1 MNINEMNY
9 ETLALS
15 MDEGVVTI
23 MINRPDK
30 LNALSEVVLNE
41 LKDCLSL
48 MSKDKGFTLKGVTLT
63 GSGEKAFI
71 AGADISKMAKMNV
84 QEGRALGAL
93 GQEVSVL
100 FETLQVP
107 VIAAV
112 NGFALGGGCEM
123 AMSCDVIFASKNAIF
138 GQPEVKLGL
147 IPGFG
152 GTQRLPRYIGR
163 PRAKELTYTGR
174 HINAALA
181 KEWGLVN
188 EVYDDIPSMLE
199 AAKSLH
205 KEMQKNSSYA
215 VAAAKK
221 AINEAVDLEMNEAL
235 KVELDQFEVTFASED
250 KKVGVQAFLNKE
262 KPAFKGC

>member
-1 MNINEMNY
+1 MNIEKMKY
-9 ETLALS
+9 ETLSLS
-15 MDEGVVTI
+15 EENGVATI
-23 MINRPDK
+23 TINRPDK
-30 LNALSEVVLNE
+30 LNALSEVVLSE
-41 LKDCLSL
+41 LKDCLL
-48 MSKDKGFTLKGVTLT
+48 QMHADKGFNLKGLTLT

-71 AGADISKMAKMNV
+71 AGADISKMAKMSV

-123 AMSCDVIFASKNAIF
+123 AMSCDVILASKNAIF

-163 PRAKELTYTGR
+163 PRAKELTYSGR
-174 HINAALA
+174 HIDANQA
-181 KEWGLVN
+181 KSWGLVN
-188 EVYDDIPSMLE
+188 EVYEDIPSMLD
-199 AAKSLH
+199 AATKLH
-205 KEMQKNSSYA
+205 KEFQKNSPHA
-215 VAAAKK
+215 VAASKK
-221 AINEAVDLEMNEAL
+221 ALNDGVDLEMGQAL

-250 KKVGVQAFLNKE
+250 KKIGVNAFLNKE
-262 KPAFKGC
+262 KPAFQGR

>member
-1 MNINEMNY
+1 MPADNILLDNPEDGIY
-9 ETLALS
+9 LLT
-15 MDEGVVTI
+15 V
-23 MINRPDK
+23 NRPK
-30 LNALSEVVLNE
+30 QLNALNQQTLEEIRSTALQLGTTTDTRVLIVTGAG
-41 LKDCLSL
+41 
-48 MSKDKGFTLKGVTLT
+48 DK
-63 GSGEKAFI
+63 SFI
-71 AGADISKMAKMNV
+71 AGADIKQMWEKNAREGQQFSTLGLSTV
-84 QEGRALGAL
+84 QALSDL
-93 GQEVSVL
+93 S
-100 FETLQVP
+100 FP

-112 NGFALGGGCEM
+112 NGYALGGGCEL
-123 AMSCDVIFASKNAIF
+123 ALACDWIIASENAQF